1 MKLKRKRE
9 IQMTIEK
16 IPRNAKEV
24 LDSLMED
31 QRAAA
36 RNPQH
41 PINDRL
47 RNSLK
52 AQQERLDKNKKP
64 QSKD

>member
-1 MKLKRKRE
+1 
-9 IQMTIEK
+9 MTNEK
-16 IPRNAKEV
+16 IPKNEREV
-24 LDSLMED
+24 LDYLMED

-52 AQQERLDKNKKP
+52 AQQERLDKNKNP

>member
-1 MKLKRKRE
+1 
-9 IQMTIEK
+9 MTNEK
-16 IPRNAKEV
+16 IPKNEREV

-31 QRAAA
+31 QKAAA

-52 AQQERLDKNKKP
+52 AQQERLDKNKTP
-64 QSKD
+64 QSED

>member
-1 MKLKRKRE
+1 
-9 IQMTIEK
+9 MTNEK
-16 IPRNAKEV
+16 IPKNEREV

-31 QRAAA
+31 QKAAA

-64 QSKD
+64 QSED

>member
-1 MKLKRKRE
+1 
-9 IQMTIEK
+9 MTNEK
-16 IPRNAKEV
+16 IPKNEREV
-24 LDSLMED
+24 LDYLMED

-64 QSKD
+64 QSED